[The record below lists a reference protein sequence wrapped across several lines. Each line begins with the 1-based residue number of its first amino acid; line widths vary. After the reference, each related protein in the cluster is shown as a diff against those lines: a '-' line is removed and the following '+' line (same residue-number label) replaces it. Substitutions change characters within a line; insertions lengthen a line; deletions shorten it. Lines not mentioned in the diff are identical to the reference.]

1 MGIGLPDKV
10 VGTRVD
16 ALETIGKGG
25 EKPHPDAFG
34 LAGKGCARRLQ
45 GEKLGKIIG
54 AHSVT
59 HSMLPGTT
67 MCPVSGVT
75 FAVGERMT

>member
-1 MGIGLPDKV
+1 M
-10 VGTRVD
+10 GTRVD

-34 LAGKGCARRLQ
+34 LVGKGCARRLQ
-45 GEKLGKIIG
+45 GEKLGKVIG

-67 MCPVSGVT
+67 MCPGFGRDVRRGGNDDVIL
-75 FAVGERMT
+75 FLFR